1 MITAEEKITPRRV
14 SRANIKFR
22 PQTYDASAAV
32 LPRTS
37 EASSP
42 SRKPVECSRRAL
54 HISCRLAPERDATTA
69 KLVVRS
75 SLDENTADV
84 SVNRP
89 LLTLLRLSESRR
101 PSLIKP
107 PLIIFQ
113 YAPARWSTEIG
124 DWPRRAGEESDG
136 GDIARGGRGG
146 GEGAKGRRGGLLRR
160 LKRQELRGRN
170 PRNMQPLSTT
180 ILRTAPSSYFA
191 RAQR

>member
-1 MITAEEKITPRRV
+1 MTHPWRYFRAHPNEQSV
-14 SRANIKFR
+14 SKACRMQPARAAHFMSVCARARCNRSK
-22 PQTYDASAAV
+22 A
-32 LPRTS
+32 
-37 EASSP
+37 
-42 SRKPVECSRRAL
+42 RRA
-54 HISCRLAPERDATTA
+54 
-69 KLVVRS
+69 RS

-136 GDIARGGRGG
+136 GVRAR
-146 GEGAKGRRGGLLRR
+146 EVKGRHGGLRR

-170 PRNMQPLSTT
+170 PPEYATPLDRDT
-180 ILRTAPSSYFA
+180 PSLPPPIPLECKDEFA
-191 RAQR
+191 CSSWQLIVSSPIKGGY